1 MLKERKN
8 VSIFSGLIIKKWHI
22 TFPLLMIWFFPAFGM
37 GVWVFLPE
45 IMLQIGFS
53 MYEIYMLSSFLMIL
67 PMAGI
72 FVTTFFI
79 DTFGRKQLISLST
92 LISGLSLM
100 TFLLYPSQS
109 KRIIMFYVILGVFS
123 VFMKVLRSVTYAY
136 TPELYSTSTRT
147 TALGLMSAADRF
159 ASILQPMIF
168 STLVYTSYRLSLAC
182 FGGCCVVAF
191 FFSLLLPKDE
201 PNSSLKE
208 SFLTDVSDLDVPRSA
223 LATSMISDAN

>member
-1 MLKERKN
+1 
-8 VSIFSGLIIKKWHI
+8 
-22 TFPLLMIWFFPAFGM
+22 MIWFFPAFGM

-53 MYEIYMLSSFLMIL
+53 MYEIYMLSSYLMIL
-67 PMAGI
+67 PMVGI

-100 TFLLYPSQS
+100 TFLLYPSES

-123 VFMKVLRSVTYAY
+123 VFMKVLRSVTYAF

-182 FGGCCVVAF
+182 FGGC
-191 FFSLLLPKDE
+191 
-201 PNSSLKE
+201 
-208 SFLTDVSDLDVPRSA
+208 
-223 LATSMISDAN
+223 